1 MAAILTDDVLE
12 QARHGDTGAL
22 TALYQNLAGPVHGY
36 LAAKGLEDPEAA
48 AQEVFLT
55 VFARLADVTG
65 GAAGLRK
72 FTFSIAHARMVDAT
86 RARARAPRAVE
97 YDAATDPRVESSPQD
112 ELLGRLES
120 GYLAQAL
127 ESLVP
132 DQREC
137 VMLRIVAGMTIE
149 ETAEIMGK
157 SAGSVKQL
165 QRRGLLT
172 MKKSLEEVNG
182 DD

>member
-12 QARHGDTGAL
+12 QARHGDSGAL
-22 TALYQNLAGPVHGY
+22 TAIYQNLAGPVHGY

-86 RARARAPRAVE
+86 RARARAPRIVE
-97 YDAATDPRVESSPQD
+97 YEPAVDPRVETSPQD
-112 ELLGRLES
+112 ELLAQLES
-120 GYLAQAL
+120 GHLAQAL
-127 ESLVP
+127 DSLVS

-137 VMLRIVAGMTIE
+137 VMLRIVAGMTID
-149 ETAEIMGK
+149 ETADIMGK
-157 SAGSVKQL
+157 SAGSIKQL
-165 QRRGLLT
+165 QRRGLLSL
-172 MKKSLEEVNG
+172 KKTLEEVDG